1 MYLCTLSCVFYSSL
15 SFKKEYIP
23 TLQKIVS
30 SIRCPILRIDV
41 ASEPKKCVV
50 KVLQNSHV
58 EKLVIAGPCTF
69 NAHLKMEN
77 LKELEVHMRPPEA
90 SGDCCSYFRVKP
102 DDRQLHRPGLCV
114 VNLGAIYDHCPKL
127 EKFLGHD
134 LTALPLTNKNG
145 SKLTFSAW
153 KSRLKKVFFEEYTR
167 NGGTKDVNSWAKS
180 RWCFKRM
187 EAEVEKEKEKE
198 PQGSEGPPMKCGV
211 M

>member
-1 MYLCTLSCVFYSSL
+1 MLKKYLEDLKQIFSYAW
-15 SFKKEYIP
+15 
-23 TLQKIVS
+23 
-30 SIRCPILRIDV
+30 CPVLRIEV
-41 ASEPKKCVV
+41 SSEPKTKRVP
-50 KVLQNSHV
+50 KVLHNMNGFV
-58 EKLVIAGPCTF
+58 EKLIITAPCTF
-69 NAHLKMEN
+69 NANLKMEN
-77 LKELEVHMRPPEA
+77 LKELEVYMRPREA

-180 RWCFKRM
+180 RWCFKRL

-198 PQGSEGPPMKCGV
+198 PQ
-211 M
+211 

>member
-1 MYLCTLSCVFYSSL
+1 M
-15 SFKKEYIP
+15 P

-41 ASEPKKCVV
+41 TSEPKKCLV

-58 EKLVIAGPCTF
+58 EKLVVAGPCTF
-69 NAHLKMEN
+69 NAHLKMES

-90 SGDCCSYFRVKP
+90 SGDCCSYCRVKP

-114 VNLGAIYDHCPKL
+114 VNLGAIYDYCPKL
-127 EKFLGHD
+127 EKLLGHD

-167 NGGTKDVNSWAKS
+167 NGGTKDVKSWTKT
-180 RWCFKRM
+180 RWCFKRP
-187 EAEVEKEKEKE
+187 EVEPEKEKES
-198 PQGSEGPPMKCGV
+198 QGSECPPMKCGV